1 MSGGSPPTQATILW
15 SEIDHTKGTIR
26 KYEDEICEL
35 EVSLRPQ
42 NSEDARKSAIQEGID
57 VIRRT
62 ISNLRAEIA
71 AKQAECTALRDS
83 VIPS

>member
-1 MSGGSPPTQATILW
+1 VAWLVKFLSAADRGSFDEYPEGSRPTQATILR

-35 EVSLRPQ
+35 EERPQ
-42 NSEDARKSAIQEGID
+42 NSEDARKSAIQEGIE

-62 ISNLRAEIA
+62 IS
-71 AKQAECTALRDS
+71 S
-83 VIPS
+83 PSPS